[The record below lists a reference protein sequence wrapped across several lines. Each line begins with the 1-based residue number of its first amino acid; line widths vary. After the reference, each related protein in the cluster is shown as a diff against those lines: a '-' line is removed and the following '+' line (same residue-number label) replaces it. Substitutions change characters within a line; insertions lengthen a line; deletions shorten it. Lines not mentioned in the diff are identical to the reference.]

1 MAKNK
6 KSKILAMALCASVMT
21 GIYAAPVMAGMVLYT
36 PTEGNLEIY
45 ISGYEDHPYS
55 DTINFDGSSQEIYGR
70 LNISGNNIAT
80 ALTGTNLTLN
90 SVAIGTDTINAAT
103 IARWN
108 ATARANEN
116 VGGIERSAGATT
128 PGTGTTTIEGSTSF
142 DATGMT
148 VGDDKFIVD
157 TDGNVIANSIATSGD
172 IVTLSGDVV
181 AGTYSLKTV
190 GDLTQNIDS
199 TRTTAGTTTFKGD
212 VNVDGNVKAA
222 TGSFD
227 RMTLNGSDIYAGGH
241 VLKVGDQTLNF
252 LLANRAIENTAGI
265 ERVDYGNGVGE
276 TTIEGA
282 TTFDQSGMGVYTSTG
297 TSVVSGGQATFRDNS
312 GGFTQIMG
320 GNVTASGDIVSS
332 SGEENYSL
340 NTIGG
345 NTAGIE
351 RTGNS
356 KNTYTVIEDTLKVRD
371 GYISNENE
379 SFVVNS
385 KGDLKAANGHFH
397 VDRYGNTKIDGDVTM
412 AVGATVDGVDVSELG
427 GNVAGISRNNGDLPY
442 GQGVTTI
449 EGVVSVDGQSGLVN
463 FSTGNGNG
471 VLINSSQGQIIA
483 SSVGANQIVGENL
496 SGGNGAFRV
505 SENGDILMQNGS
517 GESISM
523 TDGGLNLMSTDN
535 GTGMVTLRDGSVS
548 LMGNG
553 TSTVT
558 VDENGTTFGTVLGSE
573 TTNINGGTVTA
584 SGDFVTV
591 DENGNEKYTLNTI
604 GDNTQ
609 AIKYQDGVTTIGGET
624 LAVTDEGYVTI
635 NNGAFAVGPD
645 GMATV
650 GNNIQLD
657 GETGVVSAND
667 LRANNNVYS
676 KNYNL
681 EEVGDNLDDLTGS
694 VDNIGGNVAGIS
706 RNNGDLP
713 YGQGVT
719 TIEGVVSVD
728 GQSGLVNFSTGNG
741 NGVLINS
748 SQGQI
753 IASSVG
759 ANQIVGEN
767 LSGGNG
773 AFRVSENGD
782 ILMQN
787 GSGES
792 ISMTDGGLNLMS
804 TDNGTGMVTLR
815 DGSVSLMG
823 NGTSTVTVD
832 ENGTTFGTV
841 LGSETTNINGG
852 TVTASGDFVTVD
864 ENGNE
869 KYTLN
874 TIGDNT
880 QAIKYQ
886 DGVTTIGGETLAVTD
901 EGYVTINNGAF
912 AVGPDGMATVGNNI
926 QLDGETGVVSANDL
940 RANNNVYSKNYNLEE
955 VGADLK
961 ELSGDFTTTNANVA
975 GIKRTG
981 SDEEGWITTIEGSTS
996 FDANGMNVG
1005 NGAVVANSDGSFSA
1019 GNGSFKVS
1027 DGVTTIGRDTLAV
1040 TDEGYV
1046 TINNGA
1052 FAVGPDGMVAVGN
1065 SIQFDGETG
1074 VVYAND
1080 LKAYNNVY
1088 SKNYNLEEVGADLDD
1103 LTGSVGN
1110 IGDNVAGI
1118 TRDAEDGALP
1128 GEGTTTIEDTL
1139 SVSGDSVLAQ
1149 IGSSQLVITEDVAG
1163 LSSGNASFALSNN
1176 ELQLSVAGNG
1186 LLVNQ
1191 FGTNLNGT
1199 VNFIGHDGNSY
1210 TLSDLE
1216 GRVYDLEQK
1225 TQNITS
1231 AEPGQGGSS
1240 EVPPT
1245 GDGHTGFEGDVTVG
1259 GDINADEG
1267 NFNKVNTDEI
1277 NVGDNTFIDGDSV
1290 NSNEGNFKD
1299 KVTVGSGENQTVIN
1313 NGGIT
1318 VGDSEGTSINHDEVR
1333 VGGEDGSYMNENDVV
1348 TGEGNSLNDTANRVG
1363 NLEQGVSEL
1372 NNRVGEL
1379 EDRIDKVGAM
1389 AAAIANLRTMG
1400 YDPAA
1405 PTEVAVGIGQYR
1417 DETGAALGL
1426 FHYPNRDFML
1436 SLSVSTSGD
1445 EVMGGIGATWKFGR
1459 KSPEKVAEI
1468 KKAQAEADARR
1479 AEEAKLAK
1487 AEEMK
1492 QAAKEAKI
1500 KAQQERHAK
1509 LAAERAAQAE
1519 AAK

>member
-412 AVGATVDGVDVSELG
+412 AVGATVDGVDVSEL
-427 GNVAGISRNNGDLPY
+427 
-442 GQGVTTI
+442 
-449 EGVVSVDGQSGLVN
+449 
-463 FSTGNGNG
+463 
-471 VLINSSQGQIIA
+471 
-483 SSVGANQIVGENL
+483 
-496 SGGNGAFRV
+496 
-505 SENGDILMQNGS
+505 
-517 GESISM
+517 
-523 TDGGLNLMSTDN
+523 
-535 GTGMVTLRDGSVS
+535 
-548 LMGNG
+548 
-553 TSTVT
+553 
-558 VDENGTTFGTVLGSE
+558 
-573 TTNINGGTVTA
+573 
-584 SGDFVTV
+584 
-591 DENGNEKYTLNTI
+591 
-604 GDNTQ
+604 
-609 AIKYQDGVTTIGGET
+609 
-624 LAVTDEGYVTI
+624 
-635 NNGAFAVGPD
+635 
-645 GMATV
+645 
-650 GNNIQLD
+650 
-657 GETGVVSAND
+657 
-667 LRANNNVYS
+667 
-676 KNYNL
+676 
-681 EEVGDNLDDLTGS
+681 
-694 VDNIGGNVAGIS
+694 GGNVAGIS